1 MKTGTLK
8 ELETLE
14 IKVEWFRKLSPEER
28 LEAFDE
34 FMEFILSLNPE
45 LFKTK
50 VPNAQSLSRD
60 ICILRTKS
68 G

>member
-14 IKVEWFRKLSPEER
+14 IKAEWFRKLSPEER

-34 FMEFILSLNPE
+34 FMELILSLNPE
-45 LFKTK
+45 LFKSK
-50 VPNAQSLSRD
+50 VRNAQSLSRD
-60 ICILRTKS
+60 ILILRKES

>member
-8 ELETLE
+8 ELETPE
-14 IKVEWFRKLSPEER
+14 IKGKWFRKLSPEER
-28 LEAFDE
+28 LRVFDE

-45 LFKTK
+45 LFKGK
-50 VPNAQSLSRD
+50 VRNAQPLSRD
-60 ICILRTKS
+60 IRILRKES